1 MMPGTITNPVLL
13 FIADLFPNAHAMEAI
28 MSVVFY
34 GAGLQE
40 VTMSLLYM
48 LLIGIVAMGVG
59 INLVERRSS

>member
-1 MMPGTITNPVLL
+1 
-13 FIADLFPNAHAMEAI
+13 

-59 INLVERRSS
+59 INLVGAAE